1 MQGNRTCSVK
11 YTDVHEGKEVVII
24 KAGLSTPCH
33 YDSEHLKSTMNQS
46 SPVQFLLPE
55 ALKSKFLCPVDTS

>member
-1 MQGNRTCSVK
+1 MRGNRACSAK

-33 YDSEHLKSTMNQS
+33 CDSEHLKSPMNQS
-46 SPVQFLLPE
+46 SPIQFLLPE
-55 ALKSKFLCPVDTS
+55 ALTSTLLCPVDTS